1 MFYILYIK
9 EKQYAIHSFLFNMQ
23 LKSEGVGAS
32 LAWRLEN
39 AHIIMNMFQNR
50 CPFLYNSSAF
60 LLSCFC
66 KAQSHGL
73 NFVLSWN
80 FISRTIFTFFLTW
93 QHLIIQK
100 ENGNGDETIY
110 FAFNHII
117 LKRKC
122 FFTFAYFSPFD
133 LKRLLNQNFSSL
145 KAKAK

>member
-60 LLSCFC
+60 LLSFLYIVWISFCPGTLSLESFWCFYDLIASYYTKGKWQRRKGYLFC
-66 KAQSHGL
+66 LESYYFDKKMFL
-73 NFVLSWN
+73 YICL
-80 FISRTIFTFFLTW
+80 FFS
-93 QHLIIQK
+93 
-100 ENGNGDETIY
+100 
-110 FAFNHII
+110 F
-117 LKRKC
+117 
-122 FFTFAYFSPFD
+122 
-133 LKRLLNQNFSSL
+133 
-145 KAKAK
+145 